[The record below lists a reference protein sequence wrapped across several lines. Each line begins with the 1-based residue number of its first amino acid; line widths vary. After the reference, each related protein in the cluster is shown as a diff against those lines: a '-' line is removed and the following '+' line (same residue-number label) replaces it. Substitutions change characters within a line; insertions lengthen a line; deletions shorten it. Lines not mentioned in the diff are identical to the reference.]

1 MRMGRLKTIT
11 TQFING
17 NPKGVRVCLRTL
29 SPITTIVVPRPLIN
43 EAKSIESPTHGVY
56 YLIDDEDGELSGLY
70 VGQTTQGVLRLEDHK
85 IKKEFWNKA
94 VLFLA
99 DSSVFTLDLISALER
114 YAIEKA
120 QESKR
125 YSVENKVNPKCR
137 IDQYQKPIVEEVYEE
152 IGFLM
157 SSLGYDMEDA
167 REGVAEEK
175 ILYTSRRGVKASG
188 VYTGDEFVVLDGSP
202 VDVSVPASLEK
213 YNQLRKA
220 LNEAG
225 DLCEDAYGTMK
236 LTKAITFSSPS
247 GAADFVLGG
256 SNNGWI
262 EWRDGEGRTLDGL
275 YRH

>member
-1 MRMGRLKTIT
+1 MGRLKTIT

-29 SPITTIVVPRPLIN
+29 SPITTVVVPRPLMD
-43 EAKSIESPTHGVY
+43 EARTIELPSHGVY
-56 YLIDDEDGELSGLY
+56 YLIDDEDGRLSRLY
-70 VGQTTQGVLRLEDHK
+70 IGQTTQGILRLEDHK
-85 IKKEFWNKA
+85 VKKEFWNKA
-94 VLFLA
+94 ILFLA
-99 DSSVFTLDLISALER
+99 DSSVLTLDLISALER

-125 YSVENKVNPKCR
+125 YSLENKINPKCR

-152 IGFLM
+152 IGFIL

-167 REGVAEEK
+167 REGIAREK

-202 VDVSVPASLEK
+202 IDVSFPAKLEK

-220 LNEAG
+220 LVESG
-225 DLCEDAYGTMK
+225 DLSEDASGIVRLAK
-236 LTKAITFSSPS
+236 SIAFDSPS

-256 SNNGWI
+256 SNNGWV
-262 EWRDGEGRTLDGL
+262 EWRDGEGRTMDGL
-275 YRH
+275 YRR